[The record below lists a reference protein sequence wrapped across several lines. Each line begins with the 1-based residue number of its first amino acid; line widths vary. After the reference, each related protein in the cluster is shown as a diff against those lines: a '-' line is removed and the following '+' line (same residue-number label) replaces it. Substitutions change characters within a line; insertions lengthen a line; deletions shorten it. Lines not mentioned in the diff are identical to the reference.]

1 MIELVIVIIIIL
13 FLLYMIRSNSL
24 YMNLHQTEFSDII
37 QKYQS
42 LPFLNTVRTVI
53 VIEPDNLEYKTLEL
67 CIKSIFNQDYRIN
80 NLYIITNTKDDIPEY
95 IKDTSVVVPSFHD
108 VKLLESEETT
118 QIVKLQNIGILD
130 SKEFIQLCRN
140 T

>member
-1 MIELVIVIIIIL
+1 
-13 FLLYMIRSNSL
+13 MIRSNSL
-24 YMNLHQTEFSDII
+24 YMNLHQTELSDII

-53 VIEPDNLEYKTLEL
+53 VIEPDNLEDKKLEL

-80 NLYIITNTKDDIPEY
+80 NLYVITKTKDGIPEY

-118 QIVKLQNIGILD
+118 HIVKLQNIIILD
-130 SKEFIQLCRN
+130 SEEFIQLCKK

>member
-24 YMNLHQTEFSDII
+24 YMNLHQTELSDII

>member
-24 YMNLHQTEFSDII
+24 YMNLHQTELSDII

-42 LPFLNTVRTVI
+42 LPFLNTVRTII
-53 VIEPDNLEYKTLEL
+53 VIETDNLEDKKLEL
-67 CIKSIFNQDYRIN
+67 CIKSIFKQDYRIN
-80 NLYIITNTKDDIPEY
+80 NLYVITKTKDNIPDY
-95 IKDTSVVVPSFHD
+95 VKNTSVVVPSFHD
-108 VKLLESEETT
+108 VNLIESEETT
-118 QIVKLQNIGILD
+118 HIVKLQYIGILD
-130 SKEFIQLCRN
+130 SEEFIQLCKK